1 MIDRETATQIV
12 VAGGAVVL
20 FIAVAAY
27 VSSSFGAENHLT
39 EAGGFALV
47 GGVAVFVV
55 LTTIAGLWLARKE
68 FEDAAEA
75 AEDGTDGANGT
86 S

>member
-12 VAGGAVVL
+12 VAGGAVAL

-27 VSSSFGAENHLT
+27 VSASFGAENHLT
-39 EAGGFALV
+39 ETGGFVLV
-47 GGVAVFVV
+47 GGVAVFVLV
-55 LTTIAGLWLARKE
+55 TTVAGLWLARKE

-75 AEDGTDGANGT
+75 AGEGANGA